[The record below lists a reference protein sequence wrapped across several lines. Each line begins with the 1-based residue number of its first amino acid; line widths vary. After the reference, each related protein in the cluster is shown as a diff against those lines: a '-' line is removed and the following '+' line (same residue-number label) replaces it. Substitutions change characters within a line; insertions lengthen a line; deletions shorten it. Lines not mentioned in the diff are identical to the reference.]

1 MTDSRAAG
9 LELGARVAGDDAV
22 ELGVSERTLGFDVRL
37 DEELAPDVRPVD
49 DGGQRNRRLGADA
62 SGQFAVDRHQSSSSM
77 NSRIVP
83 PHVRP
88 TANASS
94 SL

>member
-1 MTDSRAAG
+1 MTIY
-9 LELGARVAGDDAV
+9 
-22 ELGVSERTLGFDVRL
+22 T
-37 DEELAPDVRPVD
+37 ELAARIRAQSPVALTTVIDGPNVGSKLLVEPDADPRAVD
-49 DGGQRNRRLGADA
+49 DRDQRGRLLRAKPVAQCLVQRVG
-62 SGQFAVDRHQSSSSM
+62 HQSSASM